1 MFRDYQIGYIFA
13 SVALVLIFIG
23 VAAWY
28 ETSYKD
34 GDSLSDT
41 VAAVLQWVSP
51 AVALTVIILG
61 IGEIIMVLAARYRKR
76 RDDEVRWERDQ
87 EWMAWLERKAH
98 AETRGLPFNEPP
110 PNEQNGSG

>member
-51 AVALTVIILG
+51 AVALTVTILG
-61 IGEIIMVLAARYRKR
+61 VEEIIMVLAARYRKR
-76 RDDEVRWERDQ
+76 RDEEVRQEARLEARKERDQ
-87 EWMAWLERKAH
+87 DAR
-98 AETRGLPFNEPP
+98 R
-110 PNEQNGSG
+110 